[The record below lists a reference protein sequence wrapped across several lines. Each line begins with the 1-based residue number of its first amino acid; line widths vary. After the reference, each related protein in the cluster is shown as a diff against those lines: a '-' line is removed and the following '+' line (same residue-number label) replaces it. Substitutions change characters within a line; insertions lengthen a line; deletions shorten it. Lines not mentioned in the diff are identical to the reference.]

1 MGLAMHA
8 TVTTTESEPLPF
20 VHPQAQGESREISA
34 SSREWFLGLRHAQI
48 PFQPDDRLL
57 LFYGHSLVYRL
68 GLYSVGDR
76 VLAGEPIVYLDGAH
90 TFDQIFIGRMARA
103 HRRQPGA
110 LLSMIHVAR
119 AFSCQQLERLMSDCL
134 MSALDR
140 YQSRM
145 AILSGLFETFYDQA
159 MPEQE
164 TMRLFGRMM
173 DASRRLAQHDCTLIF
188 LCPQAPMLTRASR
201 RCLDQLRTQ
210 ADRVI
215 RVQEE
220 QGIVKL
226 RDEGI
231 NTGQEW
237 EIPRTSLEIA

>member
-8 TVTTTESEPLPF
+8 TTMTTEPESLPF
-20 VHPQAQGESREISA
+20 VHPHAQGASRGTSEA
-34 SSREWFLGLRHAQI
+34 TREWFLGLRHAQI
-48 PFQPDDRLL
+48 PFQPEDRLL
-57 LFYGHSLVYRL
+57 LLYGHPLVFRL
-68 GLYSVGDR
+68 GLYTAGDR
-76 VLAGEPIVYLDGAH
+76 VLAGEPVVYLDGAH
-90 TFDQIFIGRMARA
+90 TFDQLFIGRMARA
-103 HRRQPGA
+103 HRRQPRA

-119 AFSCQQLERLMSDCL
+119 AFSCHQLERLMSDCL

-145 AILSGLFETFYDQA
+145 AILSGLFDTLYDQTV
-159 MPEQE
+159 PEHE
-164 TMRLFGRMM
+164 AMRLFGRMM
-173 DASRRLAQHDCTLIF
+173 DASRKLAQHDCTLMF

-220 QGIVKL
+220 LGVVTL
-226 RDEGI
+226 HDEGEH
-231 NTGQEW
+231 TGQQW
-237 EIPRTSLEIA
+237 EIPRTALELA